1 MFYFDARMRSRRLL
15 SQNEVVTG
23 GVETMNGGGIPLRGT
38 FAIPFGGL
46 LLVAE
51 AGGLHIAS
59 RWIVAPTLPLTLSR
73 SIISTGRRMN
83 GAV

>member
-1 MFYFDARMRSRRLL
+1 
-15 SQNEVVTG
+15 
-23 GVETMNGGGIPLRGT
+23 MNGGGIPLRGS

-46 LLVAE
+46 LLVAG

-59 RWIVAPTLPLTLSR
+59 RWVVAPTLSRTLSR

-83 GAV
+83 GVV